1 MVVACVALFVASTGT
16 SIAASHYLIT
26 STAQIKPSVL
36 TKLKGAQG
44 PQGAAGAAGT
54 QGSQGPQGA
63 AGAAGT
69 QGSQGA
75 TGPTGATG
83 PSDAWEATSLAT
95 TQVLSSTPF
104 ELSVTVPAGS
114 YDITGETQALDESSS
129 AVSLQCELFVGSA
142 LGPNLDTMYSM
153 FPGLASGDSS
163 AANIVHGSYTTSTG
177 TTFVLHCQNGGSST
191 SLYVYNPTIS
201 AIRIG
206 TLH

>member
-1 MVVACVALFVASTGT
+1 MKPKFRRPSPAMVVACVALFVASTGT

-36 TKLKGAQG
+36 TKLKGA
-44 PQGAAGAAGT
+44 
-54 QGSQGPQGA
+54 QGPQGA